1 MVAVVS
7 DDEEKLLEEARMP
20 LDSLLLAQYVADS
33 SQGDTAVEEGP
44 AGKGTLL
51 LLRSFIR
58 VS

>member
-20 LDSLLLAQYVADS
+20 LDSLLAQYVADS
-33 SQGDTAVEEGP
+33 SQGDTAVEERA